1 MTVKNWLAS
10 AVIVG
15 VVGYWGVTS
24 YMESSAHGLGALE
37 WRENVA
43 DEIRRTNTRIGKL
56 TVLEVYT
63 KDIIYLKHEGGFH
76 WGAVGIN
83 CLVGAA
89 ASFSPIISGIALLG
103 ADRALSEYMMD
114 PGNGVIYGHRG
125 ILEYVVDLTQAQV
138 EVSADERGENR
149 IARVRVLIPCPEVD
163 PISVNLNLE
172 EFRTLLRTKKFK
184 DGDAVPVR
192 MERLAKQ
199 GFVNALADVAAM
211 RDNERE
217 ARDAAKKALT
227 ALYQSAAK
235 NTRVDVEFCAP
246 AKKGGL

>member
-1 MTVKNWLAS
+1 MAVKNLIS
-10 AVIVG
+10 LIVIVG

-24 YMESSAHGLGALE
+24 YKDGHVRVPGALV

-63 KDIIYLKHEGGFH
+63 KDIIYLKYEGGFP
-76 WGAVGIN
+76 WRAVGTK
-83 CLVGAA
+83 CLAETAALFCPIIYA
-89 ASFSPIISGIALLG
+89 ASIG
-103 ADRALSEYMMD
+103 ADKDIFEYMMD

-138 EVSADERGENR
+138 EVSANEGGGNR
-149 IARVRVLIPCPEVD
+149 IARVTVRVPCPKID
-163 PISVNLNLE
+163 PMSVNLNLE
-172 EFRTLLRTKKFK
+172 EFKTLLRTKQFK
-184 DGDAVPVR
+184 DGDTVPVR

-199 GFVNALADVAAM
+199 GFVNALSDVAAM
-211 RDNERE
+211 CDNERE

-235 NTRVDVEFCAP
+235 NACVDVEFCAL
-246 AKKGGL
+246 AKNGGL

>member
-1 MTVKNWLAS
+1 MAVRNLFS
-10 AVIVG
+10 LIVIVG
-15 VVGYWGVTS
+15 VAGYWGVTS
-24 YMESSAHGLGALE
+24 YKDGHVRVPGALG

-63 KDIIYLKHEGGFH
+63 KDVIYLKYEGGFP
-76 WGAVGIN
+76 WRAVGMK
-83 CLVGAA
+83 CLVEAA
-89 ASFSPIISGIALLG
+89 ASFCPIIYAAASIG
-103 ADRALSEYMMD
+103 ADKDIFEYTMD

-138 EVSADERGENR
+138 EVSANEGGGNR
-149 IARVRVLIPCPEVD
+149 IVRVTVRVPRPKID
-163 PISVNLNLE
+163 QMSVNLNLE
-172 EFRTLLRTKKFK
+172 EFKTLLRTKQFK
-184 DGDAVPVR
+184 DGDTVPVR

-199 GFVNALADVAAM
+199 GFVNALSDIATM
-211 RDNERE
+211 CDNERE

-235 NTRVDVEFCAP
+235 NACVDVEFCAL
-246 AKKGGL
+246 AKNGGL